1 MARNL
6 IVRTNPAFTPIR
18 NVMDALF
25 NDPFVNPLSADW
37 SAVWGAGLR
46 LPLNIYTD
54 GESYTFV
61 ALVPGLKPEELTI
74 EAEGNTIKIGGETVA
89 PAMATDEKVRTLRS
103 EIGYGEFSRSFD
115 LPDEIDADKIE
126 AHIENGVLT
135 LRVPKAKAVKPR
147 TIKVQAK

>member
-6 IVRTNPAFTPIR
+6 IVRTNPAFMPLR
-18 NVMDALF
+18 HAMDTLF
-25 NDPFVNPLSADW
+25 SDPFVNPLSADW
-37 SAVWGAGLR
+37 ATMWGAGLH

-74 EAEGNTIKIGGETVA
+74 EAEGNTIKLGGETSA
-89 PAMATDEKVRTLRS
+89 PALATDEKVRILRS
-103 EIGYGEFSRSFD
+103 EIGYGEFSRTFD
-115 LPDEIDADKIE
+115 LPDEIDADKID
-126 AHIENGVLT
+126 AHVENGVLT